1 MGKKGVHAHRWLTAG
16 AIELCR
22 LCGTVDREQVF
33 SYVSRA
39 VGSGGGVQLSLCLCF
54 VVSMQNLESSTRKLR
69 PYRRRRITL
78 GQGRAHMLPS
88 RKTQAAHGT
97 PRQMRQENCS
107 PDPVRGRDRVE
118 ENDHNITKHC
128 TLGCGVG
135 SVPRIRNRNPCLLNF
150 WPRDPRRVLPVWHTA
165 GAEVGM
171 GWGGWGGCV

>member
-16 AIELCR
+16 AVKFCR
-22 LCGTVDREQVF
+22 LCGTVDGEQVF

-97 PRQMRQENCS
+97 QRQMRQ
-107 PDPVRGRDRVE
+107 DRIAYPTLSGGVIE
-118 ENDHNITKHC
+118 WRRTITTSRSIARLVAASAAFHAFVIE
-128 TLGCGVG
+128 TLVC
-135 SVPRIRNRNPCLLNF
+135 
-150 WPRDPRRVLPVWHTA
+150 
-165 GAEVGM
+165 
-171 GWGGWGGCV
+171 